1 LSCYPHP
8 RDKRACLPKIS
19 SPHNLYKNLLGY
31 KSKISS
37 KYKEINQNKFQK
49 YTFYSKISYFIENF
63 QKRVYQMAA
72 KLNLDKLDLQII
84 HEMLHG
90 EDVPYAEL
98 GKKLFVSGGTI
109 HVRIKKLEELGI
121 VKGKRIAVDLKQL
134 GYDIS
139 AFVGVYLEK
148 SSLYDVVAKELE
160 GIPQIVRLNYTTGN
174 YSMFIEI
181 VCKDINELR
190 TVLHDDLQNI
200 KGIERTETFISLD
213 EGFNRN
219 VLIAPKENV

>member
-1 LSCYPHP
+1 
-8 RDKRACLPKIS
+8 
-19 SPHNLYKNLLGY
+19 
-31 KSKISS
+31 
-37 KYKEINQNKFQK
+37 
-49 YTFYSKISYFIENF
+49 
-63 QKRVYQMAA
+63 MAV

-84 HEMLHG
+84 HEMLANA
-90 EDVPYAEL
+90 EVPYAEL

-109 HVRIKKLEELGI
+109 HVRIKKLEELGV
-121 VKGKRIAVDLKQL
+121 VKGKKLSVDLKQL
-134 GYDIS
+134 GFDIT
-139 AFVGVYLEK
+139 AFVGVFLEK
-148 SSLYDVVAKELE
+148 SSLYDTVEKELQK
-160 GIPQIVRLNYTTGN
+160 IPQIVRLNYTTGN

-219 VLIAPKENV
+219 VNIGPKE